1 MEDSHKE
8 NPKEPATARAGVI
21 EFKQKRAW
29 RGHHK
34 KMGKIRWSYEG
45 WEKQRIAVLSKSSL
59 QQSG

>member
-45 WEKQRIAVLSKSSL
+45 WEQEKNKE
-59 QQSG
+59 